1 MKYTVIYPDISDCLN
16 RYRCVVNGNEIIAID
31 NNKKPILRKC
41 LSFAKRGF
49 YTELWYTF
57 ENGKS
62 VLVNFWN

>member
-1 MKYTVIYPDISDCLN
+1 MKYTVIYPEISDCLN

-31 NNKKPILRKC
+31 NNKKH
-41 LSFAKRGF
+41 GF

-62 VLVNFWN
+62 LLVNFWN